1 MLNKFKN
8 WLGIEGVKIEL
19 LIPEKVDKQS
29 NFIDGR
35 ILLNSKQMQT
45 IQSISICIIEKYTRG
60 RGKESKVD
68 EYEIGSISLD
78 KEIQIKGFEQ
88 THLDFALPFQ
98 LHHSNMDEL
107 ESKNLLTK
115 GIAKAAKAI
124 HQVKSEYKVTATAKV
139 KGTALDPFD
148 EKWLIIE

>member
-8 WLGIEGVKIEL
+8 WLGIEGIKLEL
-19 LIPEKVDKQS
+19 LIPEKVDKELG
-29 NFIDGR
+29 FIDGR

-45 IQSISICIIEKYTRG
+45 VHSIQIIIIEKYTRG
-60 RGKESKVD
+60 RGKETKVD
-68 EYEIGSISLD
+68 EYEIGSINLD
-78 KEIQIKGFEQ
+78 KEIHIKAYQE

-98 LHHSNMDEL
+98 LENSSIDDL
-107 ESKNLLTK
+107 ESKNILTK

-124 HQVKSEYKVTATAKV
+124 HQVKSEYKVIATAKV

-148 EKWLIIE
+148 EKWIELS